1 MQLCKI
7 TLGRLIWI
15 GRRNLGLS
23 QRELAA
29 KIETIDFILL
39 SKIENDKI
47 DIQGSDYDFLVDFVV
62 DFFCLDREYVETVR
76 RQTVVEPAPQGVPV
90 LNQIKSQTI

>member
-1 MQLCKI
+1 MQCCKI

-29 KIETIDFILL
+29 ELKIIDYILL
-39 SKIENDKI
+39 SKIENDRI
-47 DIQGSDYDFLVDFVV
+47 EIRGSDYDFLIDFLVE
-62 DFFCLDREYVETVR
+62 FFKLDREYVETI
-76 RQTVVEPAPQGVPV
+76 RQQTEPEPRH
-90 LNQIKSQTI
+90 L